1 MYYNINEKR
10 KKLKNERMMNMTNL
24 KGLFAN
30 NSNNNNSTEVINRGN
45 QLSSTAELT
54 KISTEIA
61 REILKRAE
69 ADAEKYQQLILDSQ
83 KSHDVMDKLINEIYD
98 LTTVDIEFLK
108 AESEEVLDRMIK
120 SQQSKRSR
128 AKSKEMTLENYLA
141 MLTGAVAE
149 NLLRIAAN
157 KPKSAGGGGARRGT
171 VTYSEEEL
179 EAFKNDPEA
188 LRRALRNVQS
198 KKSIYKS
205 KADFDPKSER
215 WQELLKAEEQ
225 LKAIRDG
232 QTIEAEKAIEKTSQ
246 LEEMLATVDLND
258 LKAADAKNM
267 LENIKQMLATK

>member
-1 MYYNINEKR
+1 
-10 KKLKNERMMNMTNL
+10 MMSMTNL
-24 KGLFAN
+24 KELFAN
-30 NSNNNNSTEVINRGN
+30 NNTNQKVTNRGN

-54 KISTEIA
+54 RISADIA

-83 KSHDVMDKLINEIYD
+83 KSHDVMDRLINELYD
-98 LTTVDIEFLK
+98 LSTVDIEFLK

-128 AKSKEMTLENYLA
+128 AKSKEMTLDNYIT

-157 KPKSAGGGGARRGT
+157 KPKTAGGGARRGT
-171 VTYSEEEL
+171 VRYTEEEL

-188 LRRALRNVQS
+188 LKKAIRNIQS

-205 KADFDPKSER
+205 KADFDPESER
-215 WQELLKAEEQ
+215 WQELLEVEAQ

-232 QTIEAEKAIEKTSQ
+232 QTAEAEKAIEKTNQ
-246 LEEMLATVDLND
+246 LEEMLATVDPKD
-258 LKAADAKNM
+258 LKAADAKEL

>member
-1 MYYNINEKR
+1 M
-10 KKLKNERMMNMTNL
+10 LKD
-24 KGLFAN
+24 LFAN
-30 NSNNNNSTEVINRGN
+30 NNTNQEVTNRGN
-45 QLSSTAELT
+45 QLDNTANLT
-54 KISTEIA
+54 RIATDIA

-69 ADAEKYQQLILDSQ
+69 ADAEKYQTKIVESQ
-83 KSHDVMDKLINEIYD
+83 KSHDVMDQLINEIYD
-98 LTTVDIEFLK
+98 LKQVDIEFLK

-128 AKSKEMTLENYLA
+128 AKSKEMTFENYLT

-171 VTYSEEEL
+171 VRYSEEEL

-205 KADFDPKSER
+205 KADFDPESER
-215 WQELLKAEEQ
+215 WQELITVEEQ

-232 QTIEAEKAIEKTSQ
+232 QTIEAEKAIEKTNQ
-246 LEEMLATVDLND
+246 LEEMLATIDTKD
-258 LKAADAKNM
+258 LKAAEAKEM
-267 LENIKQMLATK
+267 LESIKQMLSTK

>member
-1 MYYNINEKR
+1 MGM
-10 KKLKNERMMNMTNL
+10 LKD
-24 KGLFAN
+24 LFAN
-30 NSNNNNSTEVINRGN
+30 SNTNQNVSNRGN
-45 QLSSTAELT
+45 QLGSTANLT
-54 KISTEIA
+54 RISTDIA

-69 ADAEKYQQLILDSQ
+69 ADAEKYQAKIVESQ
-83 KSHDVMDKLINEIYD
+83 KSHDVMDQLINEIYD

-128 AKSKEMTLENYLA
+128 AKSREMTLDNYIT

-157 KPKSAGGGGARRGT
+157 KPKTAGGGGARRKT

-188 LRRALRNVQS
+188 LRKALRNVQS

-205 KADFDPKSER
+205 KADFDPESER
-215 WQELLKAEEQ
+215 WQELLKTEEQ

-232 QTIEAEKAIEKTSQ
+232 QTIEAEKAIEKTNQ

-267 LENIKQMLATK
+267 LENIKQMLSTK

>member
-1 MYYNINEKR
+1 M
-10 KKLKNERMMNMTNL
+10 LTD
-24 KGLFAN
+24 LFAN
-30 NSNNNNSTEVINRGN
+30 NTNQKTSRGGGN
-45 QLSSTAELT
+45 QLGSTANLT
-54 KISTEIA
+54 RISTDIA

-69 ADAEKYQQLILDSQ
+69 ADAEKYQAKIVESQ
-83 KSHDVMDKLINEIYD
+83 KSHDVMDQLINEIYD

-108 AESEEVLDRMIK
+108 AESEEVIDRMIK

-128 AKSKEMTLENYLA
+128 AKSREMTLDNYIT

-157 KPKSAGGGGARRGT
+157 KPKTAGGGGARRKT

-188 LRRALRNVQS
+188 LRKALRNVQS

-215 WQELLKAEEQ
+215 WQELLKTEEQ

-232 QTIEAEKAIEKTSQ
+232 QTIEAEKAIEKTNQ

-267 LENIKQMLATK
+267 LENIKQMLSTK

>member
-1 MYYNINEKR
+1 
-10 KKLKNERMMNMTNL
+10 MTNL
-24 KGLFAN
+24 KELFAN
-30 NSNNNNSTEVINRGN
+30 NNNTSQEVTNRGN
-45 QLSSTAELT
+45 QLNSTAELT
-54 KISTEIA
+54 RISADIA
-61 REILKRAE
+61 REIMKRAE
-69 ADAEKYQQLILDSQ
+69 ADAEKYQQQILDSQ
-83 KSHDVMDKLINEIYD
+83 KSHDVMDQLINELYD
-98 LTTVDIEFLK
+98 LSTVDIEFLK

-128 AKSKEMTLENYLA
+128 AKSKEMTLENYLT

-157 KPKSAGGGGARRGT
+157 KPKSAGGGGARRSS
-171 VTYSEEEL
+171 VRYSEEEL

-188 LRRALRNVQS
+188 LRKALRNVQS

-215 WQELLKAEEQ
+215 WQELLEVEAQ

-232 QTIEAEKAIEKTSQ
+232 QTAEAEKAIEKTNQ
-246 LEEMLATVDLND
+246 LEEMLATVDPKD
-258 LKAADAKNM
+258 LKAADAKEL

>member
-1 MYYNINEKR
+1 
-10 KKLKNERMMNMTNL
+10 MTNL

-30 NSNNNNSTEVINRGN
+30 NNNNSTEVSNRSN

-54 KISTEIA
+54 RVSTEIA

-69 ADAEKYQQLILDSQ
+69 DDAEKFADKIIESQQ
-83 KSHDVMDKLINEIYD
+83 SHDAMDNLIAEIYD
-98 LTTVDIEFLK
+98 LTTVDIDFLK
-108 AESEEVLDRMIK
+108 NESEEVLDRMIK

-128 AKSKEMTLENYLA
+128 AKSKEMTLDNYIT

-149 NLLRIAAN
+149 NLLRIATN
-157 KPKSAGGGGARRGT
+157 KPKTAGGGGARRGT

-188 LRRALRNVQS
+188 LRKALRNVQS

-205 KADFDPKSER
+205 KADFDPESER
-215 WQELLKAEEQ
+215 WQELLEVEAQ

-232 QTIEAEKAIEKTSQ
+232 QNVEAEKAIEKTNQ
-246 LEEMLATVDLND
+246 LEEMLATVDTKN
-258 LKAADAKNM
+258 LKAADAKE
-267 LENIKQMLATK
+267 LLDSIKQMLSTK

>member
-1 MYYNINEKR
+1 MS
-10 KKLKNERMMNMTNL
+10 MTNL
-24 KGLFAN
+24 KELFAN
-30 NSNNNNSTEVINRGN
+30 NNNTSQEVTNRGN
-45 QLSSTAELT
+45 QLNSTAELT
-54 KISTEIA
+54 RISADIA
-61 REILKRAE
+61 REIMKRAE
-69 ADAEKYQQLILDSQ
+69 ADAEKYQQQILDSQ
-83 KSHDVMDKLINEIYD
+83 KSHDVMDQLINEIYD

-128 AKSKEMTLENYLA
+128 AKSKEMTLENYLT

-157 KPKSAGGGGARRGT
+157 KPKSAGGGGARRSS
-171 VTYSEEEL
+171 VRYSEEEL

-188 LRRALRNVQS
+188 LRKALRNVQS

-215 WQELLKAEEQ
+215 WQELLEVEAQ

-232 QTIEAEKAIEKTSQ
+232 QSAEAEKAIEKTNQ
-246 LEEMLATVDLND
+246 LEEMLATVDPKD
-258 LKAADAKNM
+258 LKAADAKEL

>member
-1 MYYNINEKR
+1 MGM
-10 KKLKNERMMNMTNL
+10 LKD
-24 KGLFAN
+24 LFAN
-30 NSNNNNSTEVINRGN
+30 SNTNQNVSNRGN
-45 QLSSTAELT
+45 QLGSTANLT
-54 KISTEIA
+54 RISTDIA

-69 ADAEKYQQLILDSQ
+69 ADAEKYQAKIVESQ
-83 KSHDVMDKLINEIYD
+83 KSHDVMDQLINEIYD

-128 AKSKEMTLENYLA
+128 AKSREMTLDNYIT

-157 KPKSAGGGGARRGT
+157 KPKTAGGGGARRKT

-188 LRRALRNVQS
+188 LRKALRNVQS

-205 KADFDPKSER
+205 KADFDPESER

-232 QTIEAEKAIEKTSQ
+232 QTIEAEKAIEKTNQ
-246 LEEMLATVDLND
+246 LEEMLATVDPKD
-258 LKAADAKNM
+258 LKAADAKDM
-267 LENIKQMLATK
+267 LESIKQMLATK

>member
-1 MYYNINEKR
+1 
-10 KKLKNERMMNMTNL
+10 MTNL
-24 KGLFAN
+24 KELFAN
-30 NSNNNNSTEVINRGN
+30 NNNTSQEVTNRGN

-54 KISTEIA
+54 RISADIA
-61 REILKRAE
+61 REIMKRAE
-69 ADAEKYQQLILDSQ
+69 ADAEKYQQQILDSQ
-83 KSHDVMDKLINEIYD
+83 KSHDVMDRLVNELYD
-98 LTTVDIEFLK
+98 LSTVDIEFLK
-108 AESEEVLDRMIK
+108 TESEDVLDRMIK

-128 AKSKEMTLENYLA
+128 AKSKEMTLENYLT

-157 KPKSAGGGGARRGT
+157 KPKSAGGGGARRRT

-188 LRRALRNVQS
+188 LRKALRNVQS

-205 KADFDPKSER
+205 KADFDPESER

-232 QTIEAEKAIEKTSQ
+232 LNVEAEKAIEKTNQ
-246 LEEMLATVDLND
+246 LEEMLATVDPKD
-258 LKAADAKNM
+258 LKAADAKEL
-267 LENIKQMLATK
+267 LESIKQMLATK

>member
-1 MYYNINEKR
+1 M
-10 KKLKNERMMNMTNL
+10 LKD
-24 KGLFAN
+24 LFAN
-30 NSNNNNSTEVINRGN
+30 NNNTNQEVTNRSN

-54 KISTEIA
+54 RISADIA
-61 REILKRAE
+61 KEILKFAD
-69 ADAEKYQQLILDSQ
+69 ADAEKYQTKIVESMQ
-83 KSHDVMDKLINEIYD
+83 SHDVMDNLIAEIYD
-98 LTTVDIEFLK
+98 LKQVDIEFLK

-128 AKSKEMTLENYLA
+128 AKSREMTLDNYIT

-157 KPKSAGGGGARRGT
+157 KPKSAGGGGARRRT

-188 LRRALRNVQS
+188 LRKALRNVQS

-205 KADFDPKSER
+205 KADFDPESER

-232 QTIEAEKAIEKTSQ
+232 LNVEAEKAIEKTNQ
-246 LEEMLATVDLND
+246 LEEMLATVDPKD
-258 LKAADAKNM
+258 LKAADAKEL
-267 LENIKQMLATK
+267 LESIKQMLATK

>member
-1 MYYNINEKR
+1 MS
-10 KKLKNERMMNMTNL
+10 MTNL

-30 NSNNNNSTEVINRGN
+30 NTNREVTNKGN
-45 QLSSTAELT
+45 QHDNTANLT
-54 KISTEIA
+54 RLSTEIA

-69 ADAEKYQQLILDSQ
+69 ADAEKYQQVILDSQ
-83 KSHDVMDKLINEIYD
+83 KSHDVMDQLINDTYD

-128 AKSKEMTLENYLA
+128 AKSKEMTLDNYIT

-149 NLLRIAAN
+149 NLLRIAAK
-157 KPKSAGGGGARRGT
+157 KPKTAGGGGARRGT
-171 VTYSEEEL
+171 VAYSEEEL

-188 LRRALRNVQS
+188 LKRAIRNVQS

-205 KADFDPKSER
+205 KADFDPESER
-215 WQELLKAEEQ
+215 WQELLEVEAA

-232 QTIEAEKAIEKTSQ
+232 QTAEAERAIEKTSQ
-246 LEEMLATVDLND
+246 LEEMLATVDIKN
-258 LKAADAKNM
+258 LKATDAKEM
-267 LENIKQMLATK
+267 LDSIKQMLSTK

>member
-1 MYYNINEKR
+1 
-10 KKLKNERMMNMTNL
+10 MTNL

-30 NSNNNNSTEVINRGN
+30 NNNSMEVSNRSN
-45 QLSSTAELT
+45 QLGSTAELT
-54 KISTEIA
+54 RISTEIA

-69 ADAEKYQQLILDSQ
+69 ADAEKYQTKIVESQ
-83 KSHDVMDKLINEIYD
+83 KSHDVMDQLINEICD
-98 LTTVDIEFLK
+98 LTTIDIDFLK

-171 VTYSEEEL
+171 VSYSEEEL

-188 LRRALRNVQS
+188 LKKAIRNVQS

-205 KADFDPKSER
+205 KADFDPDSER
-215 WQELLKAEEQ
+215 WQELIMVEEQ

-232 QTIEAEKAIEKTSQ
+232 QTIEAEKAIEKTNQ
-246 LEEMLATVDLND
+246 LEGMLATVDLND

-267 LENIKQMLATK
+267 LENIKQMLSTK